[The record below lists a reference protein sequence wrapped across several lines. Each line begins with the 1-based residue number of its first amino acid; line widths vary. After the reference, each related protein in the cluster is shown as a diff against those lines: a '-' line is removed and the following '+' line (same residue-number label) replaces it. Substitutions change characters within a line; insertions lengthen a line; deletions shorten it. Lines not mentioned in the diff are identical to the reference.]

1 MKKGNWAP
9 ACAGVTRFSAGVTAL
24 LLAFAGAAFGQAYP
38 NKPVKIVVAFTAG
51 SATDII
57 ARVVADQLSKSM
69 GQPFVVE
76 NKPGAGGSLGTAT
89 AKDAPPDGY
98 TLVAAGSGPFGINP
112 AIYAKLPYDPLK
124 DFELIGNIVLTPQT
138 LVVGAQTPYKTV
150 KDLVAAAKAK
160 PGEIAYAS
168 LGNGSTSHLTMEAFQ
183 SAAGVKM
190 NHIPFK
196 GSSDAQT
203 QVIGGSIP
211 VMSDTVPGVLAQ
223 VKAGKLRAIGAAIP
237 QRSPFLPDV
246 PTIAEQGYPG
256 FESVGWIG
264 LAAPAKTPRPIIDRL
279 NAEIR
284 KMLQDPAVKERLAQ
298 LAFVPVGDSPEQF
311 TAFVKSEIAKWSK
324 VAKDSGAKAD

>member
-1 MKKGNWAP
+1 MRVFRLALAALMIAFPGL
-9 ACAGVTRFSAGVTAL
+9 VSA
-24 LLAFAGAAFGQAYP
+24 QPYP
-38 NKPVKIVVAFTAG
+38 SKPVKIIVAFTPG

-57 ARVVADQLSKSM
+57 ARVVADQFSKSM
-69 GQPFVVE
+69 GQAFIVE
-76 NKPGAGGSLGTAT
+76 NKPGAGGSVGTASV
-89 AKDAPPDGY
+89 KDAPADGY

-112 AIYAKLPYDPLK
+112 AIFAKLPYDPLR

-138 LVVGAQTPYKTV
+138 LVVGAQTPFKTV
-150 KDLVAAAKAK
+150 KDLVAAAKAH
-160 PGEIAYAS
+160 PGEVAYAS

-203 QVIGGSIP
+203 QIIGGSVP

-223 VKAGKLRAIGAAIP
+223 VKAGKLRAIGVAIP
-237 QRSPFLPDV
+237 KRSPFLPDV
-246 PTIAEQGYPG
+246 PTVAEQGYPG

-264 LAAPAKTPRPIIDRL
+264 LAAPAKTPKPILDKL

-284 KMLQDPAVKERLAQ
+284 KMLQDPAVKEKLAQ
-298 LAFVPVGDSPEQF
+298 LAFEPVGDSREQF
-311 TAFVKSEIAKWSK
+311 AAFVKSEIAKWSK
-324 VAKDSGAKAD
+324 VARDSGAKAD

>member
-1 MKKGNWAP
+1 MRSLRLSLVLP
-9 ACAGVTRFSAGVTAL
+9 
-24 LLAFAGAAFGQAYP
+24 LLAFAGLACAQAYP
-38 NKPVKIVVAFTAG
+38 TKPVKIIVAFTAG

-89 AKDAPPDGY
+89 AKDAPADGY

-112 AIYAKLPYDPLK
+112 AIYAKLPYDPLR

-138 LVVGAQTPYKTV
+138 LVVGAQTPYRTV

-183 SAAGVKM
+183 AAAGIKM

-203 QVIGGSIP
+203 QVIGGSVP

-223 VKAGKLRAIGAAIP
+223 VKAGKLRAIGVAIP

-246 PTIAEQGYPG
+246 PTVAEQGYPG

-264 LAAPAKTPRPIIDRL
+264 LAAPAKTPKPIIDRL

-284 KMLQDPAVKERLAQ
+284 KMLQDPAVKEKLAQ
-298 LAFVPVGDSPEQF
+298 LAFVPVGDSREQF
-311 TAFVKSEIAKWSK
+311 AAFVKSEIAKWSK